1 MNFIFGIGTKVIF
14 GEGVINS
21 LNTIIRDLNG
31 EKVFFIYDKGVL
43 NAGIMEPL
51 FNILK
56 NNNIEYVEFSEV
68 EPNPSIDTI
77 EKAAEIG
84 RNEKVD
90 IIVAVGGGSPMDTAK
105 AVNVLLTNPS
115 PLTQYEGFGITVNQ
129 TKPLITIPTT
139 SGTAS
144 EVTSVSVITNKKE
157 TRKFIIAGKQLEPT
171 IALVDPELTYK
182 LPPSITASTGMDALT
197 HAVESYLS
205 LAGTSLTRALSIKS
219 IELIY
224 KNIRIAYKDGLNK
237 EARANMI
244 LGSLMAGLAF
254 NNTGLGIVHAFAHP
268 FSAHCNLAHGVANA
282 IALPYGIEYNSKV
295 VPNLVKEVGTA
306 MGLKLSECSNEEA
319 SQLVIEELKKLSNE
333 LGIPKLSDIGV
344 TKEMIETLAEATLEE
359 KGSLVTNPRE
369 LNFDDA
375 LSLLKKMF

>member
-1 MNFIFGIGTKVIF
+1 
-14 GEGVINS
+14 
-21 LNTIIRDLNG
+21 
-31 EKVFFIYDKGVL
+31 
-43 NAGIMEPL
+43 
-51 FNILK
+51 
-56 NNNIEYVEFSEV
+56 
-68 EPNPSIDTI
+68 
-77 EKAAEIG
+77 
-84 RNEKVD
+84 
-90 IIVAVGGGSPMDTAK
+90 
-105 AVNVLLTNPS
+105 
-115 PLTQYEGFGITVNQ
+115 
-129 TKPLITIPTT
+129 
-139 SGTAS
+139 
-144 EVTSVSVITNKKE
+144 
-157 TRKFIIAGKQLEPT
+157 
-171 IALVDPELTYK
+171 
-182 LPPSITASTGMDALT
+182 MDALT

-205 LAGTSLTRALSIKS
+205 LAGTSLTRALSVKS

-244 LGSLMAGLAF
+244 LGSLIAGLAF

-344 TKEMIETLAEATLEE
+344 TNEMIETLAKATLEE